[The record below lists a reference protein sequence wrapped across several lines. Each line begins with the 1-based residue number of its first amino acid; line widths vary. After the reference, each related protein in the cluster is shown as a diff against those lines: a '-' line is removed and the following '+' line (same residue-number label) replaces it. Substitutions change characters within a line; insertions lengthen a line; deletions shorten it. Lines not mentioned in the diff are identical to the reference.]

1 MESRSFSTRLEFE
14 QEIGRCL
21 ARANQR
27 LDLFDPDFSL
37 WQLGSSRFDAE
48 LRRLLIGKGHIRILA
63 HDYSHLKQQCPR
75 FLHLLRDFSHAI
87 ECRVTHSNERH
98 LTDSF
103 CICDDLHLVRRFHC
117 DHARGVAAFD
127 AAPQATACSKRF
139 EELWPRAND
148 AMQIGTTGL

>member
-1 MESRSFSTRLEFE
+1 MENRPFSTRLTFE

-48 LRRLLIGKGHIRILA
+48 LRRFLAGKGQIRMLA
-63 HDYSHLKQQCPR
+63 HDYDHLKHRCPR
-75 FLHLLRDFSHAI
+75 FVRLLRDFSHVI
-87 ECRVTHSNERH
+87 ECRVTHPNERH

-103 CICDDLHLVRRFHC
+103 CIADDLHLVRRFHC

-127 AAPQATACSKRF
+127 AAPEAIMCGKRF
-139 EELWPRAND
+139 SEVWQRAAD
-148 AMQIGTTGL
+148 GMQIGTTGL